1 MVKKLGKNAL
11 ENISLDTSCQID
23 LGSTVTAI
31 DSSNYNDKILW
42 GFNHDNPIQDDNT
55 FRQQKSVVLDAIEA
69 DESTT
74 TKSTF
79 SFNYN
84 NANSEKLILQ
94 KRFNN
99 NNVISVM
106 AADTGNGSS
115 SSLANAT
122 VEQRKKITDIYIPYG
137 ISNIY
142 NFCFLWTGIENINI
156 PESVNS
162 IGRGS
167 FGCTRLKNITLPSS
181 MTKLFL
187 QAFYKCK
194 ELEYAD
200 LSKANITS
208 LELTFDGCLMLNKVK
223 LPDTLETIG
232 AGTFKGCTALTE
244 ITIPSSVTTI
254 ADTAFAGCT
263 NLKTITI
270 KKSTDSIENA
280 PWGAT
285 NVDEIIWEE

>member
-1 MVKKLGKNAL
+1 MKKLGKNAL
-11 ENISLDTSCQID
+11 ANLTLDASCRID
-23 LGSTVTAI
+23 LGSMVTAI
-31 DSSNYNDKILW
+31 DSSNYSAEIEW
-42 GFNHDNPIQDDNT
+42 GFNHDNPIQDDNA
-55 FRQQKSVVLDAIEA
+55 FRQQKSVVTDAVEA

-84 NANSEKLILQ
+84 NVNGEKLILQ

-106 AADTGNGSS
+106 AADTGNSSS

-156 PESVNS
+156 PENVNS

-181 MTKLFL
+181 MTKLSL

-244 ITIPSSVTTI
+244 ITIPSSVTSI
-254 ADTAFAGCT
+254 DSTAFSGCN
-263 NLKTITI
+263 NLKTII
-270 KKSTDSIENA
+270 IDKETDSIANA
-280 PWGAT
+280 PWGAEKST
-285 NVDEIIWEE
+285 TVVWK

>member
-1 MVKKLGKNAL
+1 MKKLGKNAL
-11 ENISLDTSCQID
+11 ANLTLDASCRID
-23 LGSTVTAI
+23 LGSMVTAI
-31 DSSNYNDKILW
+31 DSSNYSAEIEW
-42 GFNHDNPIQDDNT
+42 GFNHDNPIQDDNA
-55 FRQQKSVVLDAIEA
+55 FRQQKSVVTDAVEA

-84 NANSEKLILQ
+84 NVNGEKLILQ

-106 AADTGNGSS
+106 AADTGNSSS

-156 PESVNS
+156 RESVNS

-181 MTKLFL
+181 MTKLSL

-244 ITIPSSVTTI
+244 ITIPSSVTSI
-254 ADTAFAGCT
+254 DSTAFSGCN
-263 NLKTITI
+263 NLKTII
-270 KKSTDSIENA
+270 IDKETDSIANA
-280 PWGAT
+280 PWGAEKST
-285 NVDEIIWEE
+285 TVVWK

>member
-1 MVKKLGKNAL
+1 MKKLGKNAL
-11 ENISLDTSCQID
+11 ENLTLDASCQID
-23 LGSTVTAI
+23 LGSTVTAV
-31 DSSNYNDKILW
+31 DSSNYNSKIVW
-42 GFNHDNPIQDDNT
+42 GFNHDNPIQGDST
-55 FRQQKSVVLDAIEA
+55 FRQQKSFVLDAIEA

-74 TKSTF
+74 TKNTF

-84 NANSEKLILQ
+84 NIKSEKLILQ

-106 AADTGNGSS
+106 AADTGNSSS

-137 ISNIY
+137 ISNIC

-181 MTKLFL
+181 MTKLSL

-208 LELTFDGCLMLNKVK
+208 LELTFDGC
-223 LPDTLETIG
+223 
-232 AGTFKGCTALTE
+232 
-244 ITIPSSVTTI
+244 
-254 ADTAFAGCT
+254 
-263 NLKTITI
+263 
-270 KKSTDSIENA
+270 
-280 PWGAT
+280 
-285 NVDEIIWEE
+285 

>member
-1 MVKKLGKNAL
+1 MRKLGKNAL
-11 ENISLDTSCQID
+11 ENLTLDASCQID
-23 LGSTVTAI
+23 LGSTVTAV
-31 DSSNYNDKILW
+31 DSSNYNSKIVW
-42 GFNHDNPIQDDNT
+42 GFNHNNPIQGDST
-55 FRQQKSVVLDAIEA
+55 FRQQNSVVLDAIEA

-74 TKSTF
+74 TKSIF

-106 AADTGNGSS
+106 AADTGNGGS

-162 IGRGS
+162 IGKGS
-167 FGCTRLKNITLPSS
+167 FGRTRLKNITLPSS
-181 MTKLFL
+181 ITKLSL
-187 QAFYKCK
+187 QAFYKCE

-208 LELTFDGCLMLNKVK
+208 VELTFDGCLMLNKVK

-232 AGTFKGCTALTE
+232 ASVFKGCTALTE
-244 ITIPSSVTTI
+244 ITIPSSVTSI
-254 ADTAFAGCT
+254 DSTAFSGCN
-263 NLKTITI
+263 NLKTIKI
-270 KKSTDSIENA
+270 DKETDSIANA
-280 PWGAT
+280 PWGAEGA
-285 NVDEIIWEE
+285 DIIWK

>member
-1 MVKKLGKNAL
+1 MKKLGKNAL
-11 ENISLDTSCQID
+11 ANLTLDASCRID
-23 LGSTVTAI
+23 LGSMVTAI
-31 DSSNYNDKILW
+31 DSSNYSAEIEW
-42 GFNHDNPIQDDNT
+42 GFNHDNPIQDDNA
-55 FRQQKSVVLDAIEA
+55 FRQQKSVVTDAVEA

-74 TKSTF
+74 TKSAF

-106 AADTGNGSS
+106 AADTGNSSS

-181 MTKLFL
+181 MTKLSL

-244 ITIPSSVTTI
+244 ITIPSSVTSI
-254 ADTAFAGCT
+254 DSTAFSGCN
-263 NLKTITI
+263 NLKTII
-270 KKSTDSIENA
+270 IDKETDSIANA
-280 PWGAT
+280 PWGAEKST
-285 NVDEIIWEE
+285 TVVWK

>member
-1 MVKKLGKNAL
+1 MKKLGKNAL
-11 ENISLDTSCQID
+11 ANLTLDASCRID
-23 LGSTVTAI
+23 LGSMVTAI
-31 DSSNYNDKILW
+31 DSSNYSAEIEW
-42 GFNHDNPIQDDNT
+42 GFNHDNPIQDDNA
-55 FRQQKSVVLDAIEA
+55 FRQQKSFVLDAIEA

-74 TKSTF
+74 IKSTF

-84 NANSEKLILQ
+84 NVNGEKLILQ

-106 AADTGNGSS
+106 AADTGNSSS

-137 ISNIY
+137 ISSIY

-167 FGCTRLKNITLPSS
+167 FGRTRLKNITLPSS
-181 MTKLFL
+181 ITKLSL
-187 QAFYKCK
+187 QAFYKCE

-208 LELTFDGCLMLNKVK
+208 VELTFDGCLMLNKVK

-232 AGTFKGCTALTE
+232 ASVFKGCTALTE
-244 ITIPSSVTTI
+244 ITIPSSVTSI
-254 ADTAFAGCT
+254 DSTAFSGCN
-263 NLKTITI
+263 NLKTIKI
-270 KKSTDSIENA
+270 DKETDSIANA
-280 PWGAT
+280 PWGAEGADI
-285 NVDEIIWEE
+285 VWK